1 MKEPIIDSNFDQIS
15 YILPRKLQNLLSIY
29 TSNTSVVTRLKKLAS
44 DEKIKEELDK
54 IFSKYYGKNVTIKSE
69 NIWPVKWN
77 TQTWKLSWLFN
88 WITFYDNA
96 YWSIVLI
103 DKNGEKSIIWLE
115 DIANWLQIKVLS
127 ESVKVTEA
135 KSSVKAKSNKIIW
148 GWISSWNWTIK

>member
-15 YILPRKLQNLLSIY
+15 YILPKKLQNLLSIY

-103 DKNGEKSIIWLE
+103 DKNG
-115 DIANWLQIKVLS
+115 
-127 ESVKVTEA
+127 
-135 KSSVKAKSNKIIW
+135 
-148 GWISSWNWTIK
+148 

>member
-1 MKEPIIDSNFDQIS
+1 MKKPIIDSNFDQVS
-15 YILPRKLQNLLSIY
+15 YILPKKLQNLLSIY
-29 TSNTSVVTRLKKLAS
+29 TSNTSIVTRLKKLAS

-54 IFSKYYGKNVTIKSE
+54 IFSKYYGKNVTIKSK

-77 TQTWKLSWLFN
+77 TQTWELSWLFK

-115 DIANWLQIKVLS
+115 DIANWLHIKILS

-135 KSSVKAKSNKIIW
+135 RSSVKAKSNKIIW
-148 GWISSWNWTIK
+148 SWISSWNWTIK